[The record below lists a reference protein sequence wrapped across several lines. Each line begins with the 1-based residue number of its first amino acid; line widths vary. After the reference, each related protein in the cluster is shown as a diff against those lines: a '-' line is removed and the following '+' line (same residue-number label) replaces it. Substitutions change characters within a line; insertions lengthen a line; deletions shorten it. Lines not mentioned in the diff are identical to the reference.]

1 MIQLRRH
8 LTNTTERCCYAL
20 DANVSPHLLFTS
32 SCQIAACQCV
42 SPRSC
47 HAAYSCLD
55 QIASHFCAYP
65 AHSRCA
71 KAGLLDA

>member
-1 MIQLRRH
+1 MRPTPTSL
-8 LTNTTERCCYAL
+8 LTRCLKVA
-20 DANVSPHLLFTS
+20 ATLLLAS
-32 SCQIAACQCV
+32 V

-55 QIASHFCAYP
+55 QIVSHFCAYP

-71 KAGLLDA
+71 KAGLLDARTAVLVMLNALDIANK